1 MLDAAV
7 IRLRDELTKSLEI
20 LEEAF
25 DDLKILLSKQ
35 DFALGESLQLLLTHK
50 HQLDKAGVKTKNV
63 RQLRIKRPLLPTA
76 PAAGVGRVTAEHC
89 ESLRQQVLNL
99 TDVFDLFWTDRNAAV
114 TARNILL
121 KEKEDLL
128 KLQEQE
134 VQALAVTQ
142 QTEAEESEATKQQML
157 DE

>member
-7 IRLRDELTKSLEI
+7 IRLRNELSKSLEI

-35 DFALGESLQLLLTHK
+35 DFALGESLQVLLSHR

-76 PAAGVGRVTAEHC
+76 PAGGAVAAEHC

-99 TDVFDLFWTDRNAAV
+99 TDVFDLFWTDRNSAV

-134 VQALAVTQ
+134 VEALAVTQ